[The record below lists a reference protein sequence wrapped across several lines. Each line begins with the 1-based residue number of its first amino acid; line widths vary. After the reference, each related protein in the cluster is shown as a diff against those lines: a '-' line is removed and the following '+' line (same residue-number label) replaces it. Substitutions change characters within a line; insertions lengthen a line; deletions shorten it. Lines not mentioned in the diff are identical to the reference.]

1 MLTIKNPDFDGKFY
15 PKDTVELENQLE
27 KMLHNTHFETA
38 VKARGLIVPHS
49 GYFYCGQLA
58 ADTFKYLDRHLKN
71 IFILA
76 PAHYMEIKG
85 IVICN
90 TLKFSTP
97 LGQISVNSLLNS
109 SLLNFPEVFIDNAAF
124 EKEYGIEV
132 LLPFIQKL
140 LPEARIIPI
149 VYNVRKHCVL
159 QKIIENYFDEKTNAF
174 IVSSDLSHYYA
185 KEIAEKLDEYTARL
199 IESGDI
205 KNLLPSQA
213 CGSKAIM
220 ALTEFAVSRGY
231 SLKRVKLAN
240 SAAKNHDAASVVG
253 YGGWYLFEG

>member
-97 LGQISVNSLLNS
+97 LGQISVNSLLNN

-149 VYNVRKHCVL
+149 VYNVRKHVYC
-159 QKIIENYFDEKTNAF
+159 KK
-174 IVSSDLSHYYA
+174 
-185 KEIAEKLDEYTARL
+185 
-199 IESGDI
+199 
-205 KNLLPSQA
+205 
-213 CGSKAIM
+213 
-220 ALTEFAVSRGY
+220 
-231 SLKRVKLAN
+231 
-240 SAAKNHDAASVVG
+240 
-253 YGGWYLFEG
+253 